1 MAAAPEQKSI
11 PYLSRGEFV
20 AFVCLLLFTMIVN
33 AKGGADWPQY
43 LDWQHYFLSFDLSA
57 LARYPKS
64 LRGLPL
70 VQWQYGAGLLS
81 AMLHLVFRYPHSLQS
96 MAAFLGVANLL
107 LFTYVAR
114 NYSKQWS
121 LLSSLSGVAASFHTG
136 RLLSQC
142 IFVRRLDHSFNTL
155 RTLVHRMESRPTP
168 FVLLLR
174 IYAGR
179 DLLFLIA
186 R

>member
-64 LRGLPL
+64 STRS
-70 VQWQYGAGLLS
+70 S
-81 AMLHLVFRYPHSLQS
+81 AR
-96 MAAFLGVANLL
+96 AVAIRRRIA
-107 LFTYVAR
+107 V
-114 NYSKQWS
+114 
-121 LLSSLSGVAASFHTG
+121 GDAASSVSISTLLAEYG
-136 RLLSQC
+136 RVSWC
-142 IFVRRLDHSFNTL
+142 R
-155 RTLVHRMESRPTP
+155 
-168 FVLLLR
+168 
-174 IYAGR
+174 
-179 DLLFLIA
+179 
-186 R
+186 